1 MAWTE
6 FSVLSWLRESR
17 QSRKLILLIVFIAL
31 VLDNMLLTVVVPIIP
46 SYLYSIKHQKNETEI
61 QTIRPEIVSSTVDSF
76 QSIFS
81 YYDNSTM
88 DTGSQSNRTRSRNL
102 YHTQTEQMV
111 VNMTNVSS
119 DCPTEDKDLLN
130 ENVQVGLLFASKATV
145 QLITN
150 PFIGSMTNRI
160 GYQIPMFAGFCIMFA
175 STISKCLFVIY
186 FHVDAAFFIS
196 DPFSFLFFILGMGML
211 ASVYTDDEERGNAM
225 GIALGGLA
233 MGVLVGPPFGSV
245 MYEFV
250 GKTAPFL
257 VLAALALLD
266 GAVQLLI
273 LQPSRAQPESQ
284 KGTPLL
290 TLLRDPYIIIAAGS
304 ICFANMAIAMLEP
317 ALPIWMMETMCSSK
331 WQLGVAFLPASISYL
346 IGTNIFGVLA
356 HKMGRWLCAL
366 LGMIIV
372 GISILCVPFAKN
384 IYGLIAPNFGVG
396 FAIGMVDS
404 SMMPIMGYL
413 VDLRHVSV
421 YGSVYA
427 IADVAFC
434 MGFALGPS
442 AGGAIAKAI
451 GFPWLMT
458 IIGIVDILFAPLCF
472 FLRSP
477 PAKEEKMAILMDHNC
492 PLKTK
497 MYTQNNVQS
506 YPMGDDEESESDE

>member
-1 MAWTE
+1 MAWNE
-6 FSVLSWLRESR
+6 FRVLSWLRESR
-17 QSRKLILLIVFIAL
+17 QSRKLILFVVFIAL
-31 VLDNMLLTVVVPIIP
+31 LLDNMLLTVVVPIIP
-46 SYLYSIKHQKNETEI
+46 SYLYSITHQKNETEI
-61 QTIRPEIVSSTVDSF
+61 QTMRPEIAASTVASF

-88 DTGSQSNRTRSRNL
+88 DTGSQSNRTRSRDL

-111 VNMTNVSS
+111 VNVTNVPS

-150 PFIGSMTNRI
+150 PFIGPMTNRI
-160 GYQIPMFAGFCIMFA
+160 GYQIPLFAGFCIMFL
-175 STISKCLFVIY
+175 STIMFAFSGSYTLLFIARSLQGVGSSCSS
-186 FHVDAAFFIS
+186 VA
-196 DPFSFLFFILGMGML
+196 GMGMV
-211 ASVYTDDEERGNAM
+211 ASVYTNDEERGNAM

-266 GAVQLLI
+266 GAVQLFI
-273 LQPSRAQPESQ
+273 LQPSRAQPETQ

-317 ALPIWMMETMCSSK
+317 ALPIWMMETMCPSQ

-434 MGFALGPS
+434 LGFALGPS
-442 AGGAIAKAI
+442 VGGAIAKAI

-458 IIGIVDILFAPLCF
+458 IIGIVDILVAPLCF

-497 MYTQNNVQS
+497 MYTQNNVHS
-506 YPMGDDEESESDE
+506 YPVGDEECESDE